1 MDKRLRKMQQDRV
14 MTAIVG
20 SYPKPAYL
28 YRHSGRRLLDEVGFS
43 FFDLEDEIG
52 KKAFKK
58 RLDKAASQ
66 AIRDQNEAGIDFIT
80 DGEERR
86 GHYVLYVLRR
96 LEGIDFKNLTR
107 KSIRS
112 GMYVRDLPTAVSRL
126 AYKGPILV
134 DDYQFTAQQAKGIP
148 KIGLPGPATVVD
160 SIADAYYENDRE
172 QMAMD
177 YAQAIRQEVHNLITA
192 GCRVIQF
199 DDPALLRYPA
209 QAQQWGLP
217 ALEACYQGLEDRAT
231 FVVHIC
237 RGYPDKPL
245 EQKGV
250 AYKANADYYADV
262 LKWLSQSTI
271 DVVSIEG
278 AQSNLDL
285 SVLPA
290 IGKKTVMLGVLDV
303 GSDEVESVESL
314 VEHGR
319 EALQNMPSR
328 QLILAPDCGMVQL
341 SREAARQ
348 KLTNLAVAARL
359 LNDG

>member
-1 MDKRLRKMQQDRV
+1 MRKHSGKIQQDKV

-28 YRHSGRRLLDEVGFS
+28 YRHSGRRLLDDVGFS
-43 FFDLEDEIG
+43 FFDLAEEIG
-52 KKAFKK
+52 ETAFRE
-58 RLDKAASQ
+58 RLDKAALR

-86 GHYVLYVLRR
+86 DHYVLYILRR
-96 LEGIDFKNLTR
+96 LEGIDFKKLTR
-107 KSIRS
+107 QSIRN
-112 GMYVRDLPTAVSRL
+112 GMYVRDLPTVVSRL

-134 DDYQFTAQQAKGIP
+134 DDYRFTAQHAKGTP
-148 KIGLPGPATVVD
+148 KIGLPGPSTVAD
-160 SIADAYYENDRE
+160 SMADDYYGNDR
-172 QMAMD
+172 QQLAMD
-177 YAQAIRQEVHNLITA
+177 YAQVIRREVQNLITA

-199 DDPALLRYPA
+199 DDPALLRYPG
-209 QAQQWGLP
+209 QAQQWGLA
-217 ALEACYQGLEDRAT
+217 ALEACYHGYEDQAT

-245 EQKGV
+245 EEKGI

-285 SVLPA
+285 SVLSA
-290 IGKKTVMLGVLDV
+290 IGQKTVMLGVLDV
-303 GSDEVESVESL
+303 GSNEVESVEFL
-314 VEHGR
+314 VERGR
-319 EALQNMPSR
+319 EAQRYLPR
-328 QLILAPDCGMVQL
+328 HQLILAPDCGMVQL

-348 KLTNLAVAARL
+348 KLTNLNTAARL